1 MKRILGKIDSHYK
14 EEIERDEA
22 YKEQLRRDIR
32 SKNDRKIAIVLGTL
46 AYRRLKKR
54 K

>member
-1 MKRILGKIDSHYK
+1 MKRIVGKIDSHYR
-14 EEIERDEA
+14 EQIERDA
-22 YKEQLRRDIR
+22 AHKEQVRSDIR

-46 AYRRLKKR
+46 AYRRLAKR